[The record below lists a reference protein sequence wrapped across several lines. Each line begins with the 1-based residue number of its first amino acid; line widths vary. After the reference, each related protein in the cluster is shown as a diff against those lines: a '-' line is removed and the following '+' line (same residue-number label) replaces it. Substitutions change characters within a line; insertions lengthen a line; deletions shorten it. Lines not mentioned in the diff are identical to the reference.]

1 MKKQIPIFLIF
12 LLIATPLIITSQANP
27 LPSQLFKNGKM
38 FLKFPKFLPK
48 PPKVI
53 PFPIISSFFKSPY
66 SLSNRKIIEFSKLS
80 KTPNGTVQVGK
91 ELGELNLPNEVLE
104 DTYMRILVHQ
114 NVFKRKEAKNVF
126 FKLSNTPG
134 FRSTLK
140 KMTGNNPQVT
150 QGHLNELRI
159 AHSGYGRGFKVLGIG
174 EKFDDELKKGTTD
187 IDIVFEKGEKILA
200 IEAKDYKPAIPIPM
214 DKFRAD
220 LDTLVQY
227 GASKRPRKVIP
238 IFTMTN
244 QPKEGQLKLLQSET
258 GKRGIELIF
267 GLPEDQIIQIEMLEK
282 IK

>member
-1 MKKQIPIFLIF
+1 MKKQILLF
-12 LLIATPLIITSQANP
+12 LLIATPLIATPQANA
-27 LPSQLFKNGKM
+27 
-38 FLKFPKFLPK
+38 FPGHIFWKWLPK
-48 PPKVI
+48 IPPKVI
-53 PFPIISSFFKSPY
+53 PFPIISSFLKSPY

-91 ELGELNLPNEVLE
+91 ELGKRNLPNEVLE

-200 IEAKDYKPAIPIPM
+200 IEAKDYKPATPILM

-227 GASKRPRKVIP
+227 GASKRPRKVIS
-238 IFTMTN
+238 ILTMTN